1 MSGTSPPRNVIYFF
15 SRANQIPSAGI
26 GDLPY
31 TDVIIAFLVPDDDLN
46 LHGSGGAFDEKSPRR
61 VIRNSPAQAFAD
73 HHLIVSKVLI
83 PATARLKRQRPPH
96 R

>member
-46 LHGSGGAFDEKSPRR
+46 LHGSGGAFDEKSPRQHPDTAKR
-61 VIRNSPAQAFAD
+61 RKECLDLPRGREGIP
-73 HHLIVSKVLI
+73 VLGV
-83 PATARLKRQRPPH
+83 RKLRPE
-96 R
+96 RE